1 MFKLQA
7 LNPSINSKALSDEHI
22 INRLGYIRCRYPSRI
37 NWSRW
42 KVLTK
47 LFNGFILPT
56 GDVRIMRPSPS
67 FPSMGIRFYMNRAV
81 MRTKLKEI
89 MNYKFDGSR
98 VFFTS
103 DTHFN
108 HTNIIRFCN
117 RPFKDVSHMNET
129 NIRKYLRKR
138 RKNVF
143 FGCHE
148 SSKHWVYRPLPV
160 ISLFPCSGYWWL
172 PNLVYFLKIIL
183 SYRSINRPV
192 FPDDLFCHF
201 SE

>member
-1 MFKLQA
+1 MHFLKYSLILPRNWKFIKTRCNKIEWTYYQIYHIEAYHALSVCHMFKLQA

-117 RPFKDVSHMNET
+117 RPFKAVSYTHLT
-129 NIRKYLRKR
+129 
-138 RKNVF
+138 
-143 FGCHE
+143 
-148 SSKHWVYRPLPV
+148 LPT
-160 ISLFPCSGYWWL
+160 SD
-172 PNLVYFLKIIL
+172 LV
-183 SYRSINRPV
+183 
-192 FPDDLFCHF
+192 
-201 SE
+201 

>member
-1 MFKLQA
+1 MQQNRMNILSIYHIEAYHALSVCHMFKLQA
-7 LNPSINSKALSDEHI
+7 LNPSINSKALSNEHI

-67 FPSMGIRFYMNRAV
+67 FPSMGIRFCMNRAV
-81 MRTKLKEI
+81 MHTKLKEI

-108 HTNIIRFCN
+108 HTNIIRFCPTPTSTIPISSGFVTGLS
-117 RPFKDVSHMNET
+117 RMCHTWM
-129 NIRKYLRKR
+129 KR
-138 RKNVF
+138 
-143 FGCHE
+143 
-148 SSKHWVYRPLPV
+148 
-160 ISLFPCSGYWWL
+160 LFPTGTEWL
-172 PNLVYFLKIIL
+172 VMMISCFTWAIFVWEVQPNG
-183 SYRSINRPV
+183 
-192 FPDDLFCHF
+192 
-201 SE
+201 